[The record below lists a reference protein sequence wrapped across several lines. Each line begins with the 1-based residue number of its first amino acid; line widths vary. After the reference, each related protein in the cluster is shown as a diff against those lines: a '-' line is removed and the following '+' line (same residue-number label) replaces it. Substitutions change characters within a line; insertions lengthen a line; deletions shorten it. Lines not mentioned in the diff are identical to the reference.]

1 MHKMD
6 GKNLSIVEING
17 KESWAKE
24 AEEKTF
30 TYIYIYKQYINISTY
45 THIFTVYMCA

>member
-6 GKNLSIVEING
+6 EKILSIVEING

-24 AEEKTF
+24 AEEK
-30 TYIYIYKQYINISTY
+30 IQYINISTY
-45 THIFTVYMCA
+45 THIFIVYMCA

>member
-24 AEEKTF
+24 DEEKPF
-30 TYIYIYKQYINISTY
+30 THMYIQYINISTY